1 MVRNLINIQPS
12 IADLCETVA
21 ISRAQE
27 GMFILGNAGNL
38 SSRSRMWRSIID
50 ELEDEDAVGEAL
62 QVVCHRHPDSVKY
75 VSEPGQLPDFA
86 PDGKSN

>member
-1 MVRNLINIQPS
+1 
-12 IADLCETVA
+12 
-21 ISRAQE
+21 
-27 GMFILGNAGNL
+27 
-38 SSRSRMWRSIID
+38 MWRSIID